1 MAASISVW
9 MPVSWWSLSPYIS
22 CLTNVPA
29 NHPASYN
36 RCIHAPLS
44 GPIHRKLSKCWKSME
59 ISSTRCASWFP
70 GCRIWF
76 QSPFDKIWKNSQP
89 ATVGAGCVFRLKF
102 WMCDLPSFT
111 ATPTQ
116 LHLAVLIQLLQRNM
130 FIYTGQS
137 IKYQYLLLCCQFK
150 SLISYE
156 SWITPQQ
163 DIG

>member
-1 MAASISVW
+1 M
-9 MPVSWWSLSPYIS
+9 L
-22 CLTNVPA
+22 
-29 NHPASYN
+29 
-36 RCIHAPLS
+36 
-44 GPIHRKLSKCWKSME
+44 E

-89 ATVGAGCVFRLKF
+89 ATGAGCVFCLKF
-102 WMCDLPSFT
+102 WMSDLPSFT

-116 LHLAVLIQLLQRNM
+116 LYSITVHIYLSKSVGGLFHRLAKTLNHLHLAVLIQLLQRDM
-130 FIYTGQS
+130 FIHTGQS